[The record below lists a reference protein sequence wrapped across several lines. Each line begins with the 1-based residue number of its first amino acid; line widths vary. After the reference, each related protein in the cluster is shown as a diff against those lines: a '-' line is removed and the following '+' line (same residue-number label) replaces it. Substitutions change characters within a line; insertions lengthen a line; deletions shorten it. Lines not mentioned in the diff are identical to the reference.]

1 VSDVAS
7 KRTTL
12 SRAFRDG
19 LAEEMARD
27 QSIVVMGTDLFERG
41 GHWAQVTNLGDM
53 FGRERVRNTPISEA
67 AMVAAGVGAALNGL
81 RPVVDLN
88 FLDFAFGA
96 MDEIVNQ
103 AAKARYW
110 WGRPVPLVVRGTTGF
125 AGGGAQHN
133 NPVESWFCH
142 VPGLLVAY
150 PSTAAD
156 AKGLIKTA
164 LRGEDPVIFCMHKM
178 LTGAR
183 GEAGGPEDLT
193 PFGRAAIRRPGNDVT
208 VLTYLSMVA
217 HAAAAIDQTG
227 VDAELIDLR
236 FLDRASLDWDTV
248 GASIRKTSAVLIV
261 EQGALGTSYGG
272 WLADEIQRRFFDWL
286 DQPVQRVTGGE
297 ASPSIS
303 RVLERAAIA
312 KTEEVAAALERVRLG
327 FGSGHVSETVIS

>member
-1 VSDVAS
+1 MRVRVALERLGALDETGYEKLASAAAEAQVRAAVEFRRVVAPAGSGDGRRWSYRPAPESERTAVSDVAS

-27 QSIVVMGTDLFERG
+27 ESIVVMGTDLFERG
-41 GHWAQVTNLGDM
+41 GHWAQVTNLGEM

-133 NPVESWFCH
+133 NPLGELVLAMSPDCSW
-142 VPGLLVAY
+142 P
-150 PSTAAD
+150 
-156 AKGLIKTA
+156 I
-164 LRGEDPVIFCMHKM
+164 R
-178 LTGAR
+178 AR
-183 GEAGGPEDLT
+183 RQT
-193 PFGRAAIRRPGNDVT
+193 PRD
-208 VLTYLSMVA
+208 
-217 HAAAAIDQTG
+217 
-227 VDAELIDLR
+227 
-236 FLDRASLDWDTV
+236 
-248 GASIRKTSAVLIV
+248 
-261 EQGALGTSYGG
+261 
-272 WLADEIQRRFFDWL
+272 
-286 DQPVQRVTGGE
+286 
-297 ASPSIS
+297 
-303 RVLERAAIA
+303 
-312 KTEEVAAALERVRLG
+312 
-327 FGSGHVSETVIS
+327 